1 MSLIKIFINSN
12 NITLFYVK
20 NICCFTLTLCGKFL
34 WSVFS
39 RIRTEQTS
47 RIKNTAQKKLL
58 MENSIFCV
66 VAVLNT
72 DFSTDESFDFRYVFR
87 T

>member
-1 MSLIKIFINSN
+1 MFICIQTEFLSFIKMFINSNNSN

-39 RIRTEQTS
+39 RIRTEQKYGPEKTL
-47 RIKNTAQKKLL
+47 NGKLHFL
-58 MENSIFCV
+58 CCGRPEHG
-66 VAVLNT
+66 LQHG
-72 DFSTDESFDFRYVFR
+72 
-87 T
+87 